1 MIEYEQ
7 LYHLSLSNLKEAV
20 ERWGRVP
27 GKFKGLHTSFTDQV
41 QKPFRDAE
49 WSEPA
54 PVADYAASR
63 IFSCRQEYEDA
74 GIESKGIHGVLLD
87 TYEELKKAKEDLHRL
102 ADEEARQQGLHVS
115 STGQVT
121 VRESVADDPAMR
133 NDPGRD
139 EMLQKEQQKVDAL
152 VKRINAVLDRAADT
166 DDAAVWALRRVS
178 GKGKDGFNDR
188 SVPTSLDSA
197 DAQRATQLAG
207 LGEKMTDKQLAE
219 LQDIVNRN
227 RKSPEFTTAFYDSL
241 GPKGTLE
248 TLGKLS
254 TQVRDSD
261 KERQGIYKNL
271 QKDLGISLATATD
284 PDNKPHLGQEWSEA
298 LRKAGSQEL
307 DIPKNGINPYGRGY
321 QVLGEIIRY
330 GAYDPR
336 FLVPVAEHAAQL
348 QEKRPGEFP
357 ITGFM
362 EALGHSPDAATEFF
376 SSPFQAYDEE
386 GKPKP
391 GAPDLGEDETGKKIT
406 NYLDFFTDKDYHWVG
421 HELPQRPAWA
431 FGDWETFDKEYLAYQ
446 QEGPDAL
453 GHALEA
459 AVSGR
464 AYDDPDAKPQ
474 PHSGTQATLM
484 HDVVEKFGTNTDLI
498 SAKDETPWAS
508 MNDSLGNM
516 TADYMFDFQRAMGGG
531 NQVSNVFPV
540 NGTDARLA
548 DLNDGTLKNF
558 LGEVSKDPEAYGAIA
573 HAQQATTTET
583 IKNVLLLESAGEN
596 TASYINDAVQP
607 GATIGG
613 IISESRAIA
622 TYDEKIAEDK
632 EFNEG
637 LETGSKW
644 VSRTLEVAASRHPV
658 AGDLVGWVVEDTQ
671 EAVIEKYTRD
681 SSEAAKQDAD
691 SYLEENREN
700 VAQAARVAAVTA
712 SRQAGLSDEMTDL
725 VGTSAYNG
733 ANAGYDDGRGR
744 LQGVRIH
751 GTPQEEK

>member
-20 ERWGRVP
+20 ERWGKVP

-376 SSPFQAYDEE
+376 NSPFQAYDEE

-391 GAPDLGEDETGKKIT
+391 GAPDLGKDGSGAKIT

-431 FGDWETFDKEYLAYQ
+431 FGDWETFDKDYLAYQ

-474 PHSGTQATLM
+474 PHSGAQAALM

-516 TADYMFDFQRAMGGG
+516 TAEYMFDFQRAMGGG
-531 NQVSNVFPV
+531 DRNSEIIFPV
-540 NGTDARLA
+540 NGIDAQL
-548 DLNDGTLKNF
+548 DTLNNGPLKNF
-558 LGEVSKDPEAYGAIA
+558 LGEVAKDPDAYGAIVN
-573 HAQQATTTET
+573 AQQAATTES
-583 IKNVLLLESAGEN
+583 IKNVISLEMESKDTSGIVHE
-596 TASYINDAVQP
+596 VVRP
-607 GATIGG
+607 GAVIEG
-613 IISESRAIA
+613 IISESRATA
-622 TYDEKIAEDK
+622 VYEEKIAEDEK
-632 EFNEG
+632 FNKG
-637 LETGSKW
+637 LEEGSKW
-644 VSRTLEVAASRHPV
+644 TGRIIEMGVSRIPIV
-658 AGDLVGWVVEDTQ
+658 GDVTKWAIEDTQ
-671 EAVIEKYTRD
+671 EGVQEKY
-681 SSEAAKQDAD
+681 KQDSKESAGNNYD
-691 SYLEENREN
+691 SYLESNREN
-700 VAQAARVAAVTA
+700 VAQSARNAALNA
-712 SRQAGLSDEMTDL
+712 SRQAGLSREVSEAL
-725 VGTSAYNG
+725 AASAYSSADSG
-733 ANAGYDDGRGR
+733 YSAGRVR
-744 LQGVRIH
+744 QQGI
-751 GTPQEEK
+751 GQ